1 MGLVNDTN
9 SFARLLGRIR
19 MGWRRERA
27 VGVHEGAREGWLGAV
42 GRPAEG
48 WGTEVGRLWGGLRR
62 RRAAWGGEGRP
73 GPFKCVSTA

>member
-1 MGLVNDTN
+1 MAEG
-9 SFARLLGRIR
+9 S
-19 MGWRRERA
+19 
-27 VGVHEGAREGWLGAV
+27 EGAREGWLGAV

-73 GPFKCVSTA
+73 GPFKGVSTAYLQRQEAVIYSRAATHVRRF

>member
-1 MGLVNDTN
+1 
-9 SFARLLGRIR
+9 

-48 WGTEVGRLWGGLRR
+48 WGTEVGRLWGSRAEAEEDGPGAEGGGLGSLD
-62 RRAAWGGEGRP
+62 A
-73 GPFKCVSTA
+73 